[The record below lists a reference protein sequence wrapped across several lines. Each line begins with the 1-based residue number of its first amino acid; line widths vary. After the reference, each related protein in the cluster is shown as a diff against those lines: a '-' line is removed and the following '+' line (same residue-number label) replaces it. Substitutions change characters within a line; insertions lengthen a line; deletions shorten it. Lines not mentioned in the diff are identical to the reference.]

1 MSILNIVLFTIS
13 YSTLFKPQY
22 HVNNQINIVM
32 NQNDFNTDEVLGLKL
47 LKPNET
53 KDLTIKWLY
62 KSLEEDYIHPSIVL
76 HDLVSTLS
84 YSIKEPE
91 PYDLFIGY
99 KPNKF
104 EEEPHFI
111 GYFCIKPDRKML
123 TVEQICTNP
132 NVKNP
137 SFTNFKNKITIL
149 AQKSNVLLYPQP
161 LKYIS
166 NPRYYLEFTQSF

>member
-1 MSILNIVLFTIS
+1 MSILNIVILGMS
-13 YSTLFKPQY
+13 YTTLINPQY
-22 HVNNQINIVM
+22 HVNNKINIIM
-32 NQNDFNTDEVLGLKL
+32 NENNFNADEVLGLKL

-53 KDLTIKWLY
+53 KDLAIKWLY
-62 KSLEEDYIHPSIVL
+62 KSLEEDYTHPSIVL

-91 PYDLFIGY
+91 KYDLFISY
-99 KPNKF
+99 KPNNF
-104 EEEPHFI
+104 EDEPHFI
-111 GYFCIKPDRKML
+111 GFFCIKPDRKML
-123 TVEQICTNP
+123 TIEQICTNP

-137 SFTNFKNKITIL
+137 SFTNFKNKLKIL